1 MFKSF
6 PSRCCLRYSKRPI
19 RCKLLQGY
27 SHQHI
32 TASCDISAIVGGAD
46 RFVCADPSQ
55 PWTQQCVESV
65 SMFLNVNLNIP
76 LLLFH
81 LLKCVFFFSFFL
93 FLQKIAG
100 KNEKTA

>member
-1 MFKSF
+1 MNYFVNFLMFDVVLFFFSSSF
-6 PSRCCLRYSKRPI
+6 RWR
-19 RCKLLQGY
+19 
-27 SHQHI
+27 
-32 TASCDISAIVGGAD
+32 GGAD

-81 LLKCVFFFSFFL
+81 LLKCVFSFLSFFFCRKL
-93 FLQKIAG
+93 R
-100 KNEKTA
+100 EKMKKQHNGTSRNVLEQV

>member
-1 MFKSF
+1 MNYFVNFLMFDVVLFFFSSSF
-6 PSRCCLRYSKRPI
+6 RWR
-19 RCKLLQGY
+19 
-27 SHQHI
+27 
-32 TASCDISAIVGGAD
+32 GGAD

>member
-1 MFKSF
+1 MNYFVNFLMFDVVLFFLSSSF
-6 PSRCCLRYSKRPI
+6 RWR
-19 RCKLLQGY
+19 
-27 SHQHI
+27 
-32 TASCDISAIVGGAD
+32 GGAD

>member
-1 MFKSF
+1 MNYFVNFLMFDVVLFFFSSSF
-6 PSRCCLRYSKRPI
+6 RWR
-19 RCKLLQGY
+19 
-27 SHQHI
+27 
-32 TASCDISAIVGGAD
+32 GGAD

-81 LLKCVFFFSFFL
+81 LLKRVFFFSFFL